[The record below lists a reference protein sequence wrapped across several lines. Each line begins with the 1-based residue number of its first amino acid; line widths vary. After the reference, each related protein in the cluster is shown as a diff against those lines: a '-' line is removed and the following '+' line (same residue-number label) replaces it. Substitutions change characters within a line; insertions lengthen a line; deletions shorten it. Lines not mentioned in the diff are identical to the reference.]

1 MRRPWMAL
9 LAAAVVVACG
19 SYVGSYVGSA
29 SAAGRAAKLPVV
41 YSGTAALANATLRPD
56 TAPAGANDWSC
67 VPGAAH
73 LRPVVLVH
81 GTFEN
86 MTYNWFSLSPL
97 LADEGYCVFAF
108 NYGQVD
114 GIHVGLPGSARS
126 GGVAAVTDSAH
137 ELAHFVDRVRAATGS
152 PVVDIVGHSQGGMMP
167 RYYLRFLGG
176 AAKVH
181 HLVGLAP
188 SNHGTTVDGL
198 ARLPGAPLLLTTG
211 LGPSVQDQIR
221 GSAFLRKL
229 NAGGDTV
236 PGVRYTVIETSAD
249 EVVTPYTSAFL
260 TGDDV
265 TDILLQKQ
273 CVTDVSDHLGISFDT
288 IALRDVLNALDPSH
302 AIPPGC
308 HPTLPVNG
316 G

>member
-1 MRRPWMAL
+1 MRRPRMIL
-9 LAAAVVVACG
+9 LAAAVMAACG
-19 SYVGSYVGSA
+19 SYAGPA
-29 SAAGRAAKLPVV
+29 AAAGHARLPVV
-41 YSGTAALANATLRPD
+41 YSGTAALANAALRPD
-56 TAPAGANDWSC
+56 TSPAGANDWDC

-73 LRPVVLVH
+73 PRPVVLVH
-81 GTFEN
+81 GTLEN

-108 NYGQVD
+108 TYGQVD
-114 GIHVGLPGSARS
+114 GVTVGLPGSART
-126 GGVAAVTDSAH
+126 GGVAAVADSAH
-137 ELAHFVDRVRAATGS
+137 ELARFVDRVRAATGS
-152 PVVDIVGHSQGGMMP
+152 PDVDIVGHSQGGMMP

-181 HLVGLAP
+181 DLIGLAP

-198 ARLPGAPLLLTTG
+198 ARLPGAPLLLAAG
-211 LGPSVQDQIR
+211 LGPSVRDQIR
-221 GSAFLRKL
+221 GSAFLAKL

-236 PGVRYTVIETSAD
+236 TGVRYTVIESAVD

-265 TDILLQKQ
+265 TDVLLQDQ
-273 CVTDVSDHLGISFDT
+273 CATDVSDHLGISFDV
-288 IALRDVLNALDPSH
+288 IALRDVLNALDPAH
-302 AIPPGC
+302 AVPPGC